1 MTIRITGMNSGL
13 DTESIITELVS
24 AQSAK
29 KNSLVKA
36 QTKLS
41 WKMDAWKTLN
51 SKIYS
56 FYTGTVSD
64 LRFSTAYAKKKTTV
78 SNSSVAAVLT
88 SVIADA
94 NATDGVQTLKV
105 NKLAKSGYLTG
116 AELKKSNGSLASYT
130 SSTKLKDIEGMQ
142 LGGDGKISLTL
153 KTGGKST
160 DISLSGDA
168 TIAEL
173 TKQLKNAG
181 VNASFDETYQRF
193 FISSTTTGKDADFS
207 LTANDQ
213 NGFNALSALGIN
225 VLDTA
230 TKSEYTRFA
239 NMSDADKAAYI
250 DAQVQAKTESAN
262 AAITAAE
269 KTITD
274 NQKLFDEFFEKNT
287 DPELVKDD
295 LQTSEQIKTYK
306 EKLTAYRDGLK
317 DAPEGETEE
326 AKAEREE
333 KLKAAE
339 ATLKSV
345 DTLAGYVSKIE
356 SAQQTK
362 ADNEVLVANNSASI
376 RNEVTQDL
384 EKRITMAKTALT
396 SSAYSGQATRIEG
409 QDAEIEL
416 NNATFT
422 SAANNFTINGMTIT
436 ALTES
441 SDTITL
447 TTANDYDG
455 IYDTIKKFIKGYNE
469 LINEMDKLYNADS
482 SKGYEPLTS
491 DEKKEMSDSEIEDW
505 EKKIKDSLLRR
516 DSTLSDVSSAM
527 EEVMGAGY
535 TIGGKTYYLSS
546 FGINTLG
553 YFTAAD
559 NEKHAY
565 HIDGDKDD
573 SSTAGNTDI
582 LKTMITNEPKTVI
595 DFFQQLNNSL
605 YTKLTEKMGANSM
618 RSIYKAYNDKQMKQ
632 EYDDYTSDIAEQ
644 EEKLTALQDKWYRK
658 FSAMETA
665 LAKLSSKT
673 SAIAGLLG

>member
-1 MTIRITGMNSGL
+1 MTIRITGLNSGL
-13 DTESIITELVS
+13 DTETIITELVS

-64 LRFSTAYAKKKTTV
+64 LRFSSAYAKKKTTV
-78 SNSSVAAVLT
+78 SNSSIA

-105 NKLAKSGYLTG
+105 NKLAKAGYLTG
-116 AELKKSNGSLASYT
+116 AELKKANGSLASYT

-142 LGGDGKISLTL
+142 LDDEGKISLSL
-153 KTGGKST
+153 MTGGKTT
-160 DISLSGDA
+160 DISLSGDS
-168 TIAEL
+168 TIADL

-207 LTANDQ
+207 LTANNQ
-213 NGFNALSALGIN
+213 NGFNALTAMGIN
-225 VLDTA
+225 VLDDV

-250 DAQVQAKTESAN
+250 DAQVQAKTEKAN

-269 KTITD
+269 KTIAD
-274 NQKLFDEFFEKNT
+274 NQKLFDEFFEKSE
-287 DPELVKDD
+287 DPDFVKSE
-295 LQTSEQIKTYK
+295 LQTSEQIAQFK
-306 EKLTAYRDGLK
+306 EALTAHRDSLK
-317 DAPEGETEE
+317 EAPEGETEE
-326 AKAEREE
+326 EKTAREA
-333 KLKAAE
+333 KLKEAE
-339 ATLKSV
+339 AKLKSV
-345 DTLAGYVSKIE
+345 DKLAGYVSKME

-362 ADNEVLVANNSASI
+362 ADNEALVADDSAAI
-376 RNEVTQDL
+376 RNDVTQDL
-384 EKRITMAKTALT
+384 EQRITMAQAALN
-396 SSAYSGQATRIEG
+396 SSDYSAKATRIQG

-436 ALTES
+436 ALAES
-441 SDTITL
+441 SETVTL
-447 TTANDYDG
+447 TTSNDYDG

-491 DEKKEMSDSEIEDW
+491 DEKNEMSDSEIEEW

-527 EEVMGAGY
+527 EEVMGSGFE
-535 TIGGKTYYLSS
+535 IGGKTYYLSS

-553 YFTAAD
+553 YFTSAD

-573 SSTAGNTDI
+573 SNTSGNTDI

-595 DFFQQLNNSL
+595 DFFQKLNNTL
-605 YTKLTEKMGANSM
+605 YSKLTEKMSANSM

-632 EYDDYTSDIAEQ
+632 EYDAYTSDIAAQ
-644 EEKLTALQDKWYRK
+644 EEKLTALQDKWYQK

>member
-78 SNSSVAAVLT
+78 SNSSVA

-409 QDAEIEL
+409 QDVEIEL

-516 DSTLSDVSSAM
+516 DSTLSDVSSVM
-527 EEVMGAGY
+527 EEVMGAGH

>member
-64 LRFSTAYAKKKTTV
+64 LRLSTAYAKKKTTV
-78 SNSSVAAVLT
+78 SNSSVA

-142 LGGDGKISLTL
+142 LDGDGKISLTL

-287 DPELVKDD
+287 NPELVKDN
-295 LQTSEQIKTYK
+295 LQTSEQIKIYK

-326 AKAEREE
+326 AKTKREE

-362 ADNEVLVANNSASI
+362 ADNEALVANNSASI
-376 RNEVTQDL
+376 REQVTKNL
-384 EKRITMAKTALT
+384 EERISMANSALT

-422 SAANNFTINGMTIT
+422 SATNNFTINGMTIT

-455 IYDTIKKFIKGYNE
+455 IYDTIKRFIKGYNE

-505 EKKIKDSLLRR
+505 EKKIKESLLRR

-573 SSTAGNTDI
+573 SSTSGNTDI

-644 EEKLTALQDKWYRK
+644 EEKLKALQDKWYEK

>member
-78 SNSSVAAVLT
+78 SNSSVA

-274 NQKLFDEFFEKNT
+274 NQKLFDEFFEKNA

-306 EKLTAYRDGLK
+306 EKLTAYRDELK

-362 ADNEVLVANNSASI
+362 ADNEALVANNSASI

>member
-78 SNSSVAAVLT
+78 SNSSVA

-618 RSIYKAYNDKQMKQ
+618 RSIYKAYNDKQMKR

>member
-64 LRFSTAYAKKKTTV
+64 LRLSTAYAKKKTTV
-78 SNSSVAAVLT
+78 SNSSVA

-142 LGGDGKISLTL
+142 LDGDGKISLTL

-168 TIAEL
+168 TIADL

-239 NMSDADKAAYI
+239 NMSDAERSAYI

-287 DPELVKDD
+287 DPELVKDN

-326 AKAEREE
+326 AKTEREE

-362 ADNEVLVANNSASI
+362 ADNEALVANNSASI
-376 RNEVTQDL
+376 REQVTKNL
-384 EKRITMAKTALT
+384 EERISMANSALT

-422 SAANNFTINGMTIT
+422 SATNNFTINGMTIT

-505 EKKIKDSLLRR
+505 EKKIKESLLRR

-573 SSTAGNTDI
+573 SSTSGNTDI

-644 EEKLTALQDKWYRK
+644 EEKLKALQDKWYEK

>member
-1 MTIRITGMNSGL
+1 MTIRITGLNSGL
-13 DTESIITELVS
+13 DTETIITELVS

-64 LRFSTAYAKKKTTV
+64 LRFSSAYAKKKTTV
-78 SNSSVAAVLT
+78 SNSSIA

-116 AELKKSNGSLASYT
+116 AELKKANGSLASYT

-142 LGGDGKISLTL
+142 LDGDGKISLTL

-168 TIAEL
+168 TIADL

-207 LTANDQ
+207 LTANNQ
-213 NGFNALSALGIN
+213 NGFNALTAMGIN
-225 VLDTA
+225 VLDDA

-250 DAQVQAKTESAN
+250 DAQVQAKTETAN

-287 DPELVKDD
+287 DADFVKTE
-295 LQTSEQIKTYK
+295 LQTSEQITKFK
-306 EKLTAYRDGLK
+306 EALTAQRDSLK
-317 DAPEGETEE
+317 EAPEGETDEEKTARE
-326 AKAEREE
+326 AKLKEMEA
-333 KLKAAE
+333 KLKN
-339 ATLKSV
+339 V
-345 DTLAGYVSKIE
+345 DTLAGYVSKME

-362 ADNEVLVANNSASI
+362 ADNEALVANDSAAI
-376 RNEVTQDL
+376 RNDVTKDL
-384 EKRITMAKTALT
+384 EQRITMANAAL
-396 SSAYSGQATRIEG
+396 SSSDYSAKATRIQG

-436 ALTES
+436 ALAES
-441 SDTITL
+441 SETVTM
-447 TTANDYDG
+447 TTSNDYDG

-491 DEKKEMSDSEIEDW
+491 DEKKEMSDSEIEEW

-516 DSTLSDVSSAM
+516 DNTLSDVSSAM
-527 EEVMGAGY
+527 EEVMGSGFE
-535 TIGGKTYYLSS
+535 IGGKTYYLSS

-553 YFTAAD
+553 YFTSAD

-573 SSTAGNTDI
+573 SSTSNNTDI

-605 YTKLTEKMGANSM
+605 YSKLTEKMSANSM

-632 EYDDYTSDIAEQ
+632 EYDEYTSDIAAQ
-644 EEKLTALQDKWYRK
+644 EEKLTALQDKWYQK

>member
-78 SNSSVAAVLT
+78 SNSSVA

>member
-78 SNSSVAAVLT
+78 SNSSVA

-441 SDTITL
+441 SDTITF

>member
-1 MTIRITGMNSGL
+1 
-13 DTESIITELVS
+13 
-24 AQSAK
+24 
-29 KNSLVKA
+29 
-36 QTKLS
+36 
-41 WKMDAWKTLN
+41 
-51 SKIYS
+51 
-56 FYTGTVSD
+56 
-64 LRFSTAYAKKKTTV
+64 
-78 SNSSVAAVLT
+78 
-88 SVIADA
+88 
-94 NATDGVQTLKV
+94 
-105 NKLAKSGYLTG
+105 
-116 AELKKSNGSLASYT
+116 
-130 SSTKLKDIEGMQ
+130 
-142 LGGDGKISLTL
+142 
-153 KTGGKST
+153 
-160 DISLSGDA
+160 
-168 TIAEL
+168 
-173 TKQLKNAG
+173 
-181 VNASFDETYQRF
+181 
-193 FISSTTTGKDADFS
+193 
-207 LTANDQ
+207 
-213 NGFNALSALGIN
+213 
-225 VLDTA
+225 
-230 TKSEYTRFA
+230 
-239 NMSDADKAAYI
+239 MSDADKAAYI

-516 DSTLSDVSSAM
+516 DSTLSDVSSVM
-527 EEVMGAGY
+527 EEVMGAGH

>member
-78 SNSSVAAVLT
+78 SNSSVA

-447 TTANDYDG
+447 TTANGYDG

>member
-64 LRFSTAYAKKKTTV
+64 LRLSSAYRKKKTTV
-78 SNSSVAAVLT
+78 SNPSVASVLT
-88 SVIADA
+88 EV
-94 NATDGVQTLKV
+94 NASDGVQTLKV

-116 AELKKSNGSLASYT
+116 AELKNASGNRASYT
-130 SSTKLKDIEGMQ
+130 SATKLKDIEGMQ
-142 LGGDGKISLTL
+142 LDADGKINLTL

-160 DISLSGDA
+160 DISLSGDS
-168 TIAEL
+168 TIADL
-173 TKQLKNAG
+173 TNQLKNAG
-181 VNASFDETYQRF
+181 VNASFDATYQRM
-193 FISSTTTGKDADFS
+193 FISATTTGADADFS
-207 LTANDQ
+207 LTANNQ
-213 NGFNALSALGIN
+213 NGFGALSALGIN
-225 VLDTA
+225 VLDKA
-230 TKSEYTRFA
+230 TKNEYTRIA

-250 DAQVQAKTESAN
+250 DVQVQAKTEKAN

-269 KTITD
+269 KTIAD

-306 EKLTAYRDGLK
+306 EKLTADRDGLK

-326 AKAEREE
+326 AKTEREE

-362 ADNEVLVANNSASI
+362 ADNEALVANNSASI
-376 RNEVTQDL
+376 REQVTKNL
-384 EKRITMAKTALT
+384 EERISMANSALT

-447 TTANDYDG
+447 TTTNDYDG

-573 SSTAGNTDI
+573 SSTSGNEDM
-582 LKTMITNEPKTVI
+582 LKKMITNDPSTVM

-644 EEKLTALQDKWYRK
+644 EEKLKALQDKWYEK

-673 SAIAGLLG
+673 SAISGLLG

>member
-64 LRFSTAYAKKKTTV
+64 LRLSSAYRKKKTTV
-78 SNSSVAAVLT
+78 SNPSVASVLT
-88 SVIADA
+88 EV
-94 NATDGVQTLKV
+94 NASDGVQTLKV

-116 AELKKSNGSLASYT
+116 AELKNASGNRASYT
-130 SSTKLKDIEGMQ
+130 SATKLKDIEGMQ
-142 LGGDGKISLTL
+142 LDADGKINLTL

-160 DISLSGDA
+160 DISLSGDS
-168 TIAEL
+168 TIADL
-173 TKQLKNAG
+173 TNQLKNAG
-181 VNASFDETYQRF
+181 VNASFDATYQRM
-193 FISSTTTGKDADFS
+193 FISATTTGADADFS
-207 LTANDQ
+207 LTANNQ
-213 NGFNALSALGIN
+213 NGFGALSALGIN
-225 VLDTA
+225 VLDKA
-230 TKSEYTRFA
+230 TKNEYTRIA

-250 DAQVQAKTESAN
+250 DVQVQAKTESAN

-269 KTITD
+269 KTIAD

-306 EKLTAYRDGLK
+306 EKLTADRDGLK

-326 AKAEREE
+326 AKTEREE

-362 ADNEVLVANNSASI
+362 ADNEALVANNSASI
-376 RNEVTQDL
+376 REQVTKNL
-384 EKRITMAKTALT
+384 EERISMANSALT

-447 TTANDYDG
+447 TTTNDYDG

-573 SSTAGNTDI
+573 SSTSGNEDM
-582 LKTMITNEPKTVI
+582 LKKMITNDPSTVM

-644 EEKLTALQDKWYRK
+644 EEKLKALQDKWYEK

>member
-78 SNSSVAAVLT
+78 SNSSVA

-559 NEKHAY
+559 NGKHAY

>member
-64 LRFSTAYAKKKTTV
+64 LRLSTAYAKKKTTV
-78 SNSSVAAVLT
+78 SNSSIA

-326 AKAEREE
+326 AKTEREE

-516 DSTLSDVSSAM
+516 DSTLSDVSSVM
-527 EEVMGAGY
+527 EEVMGAGH

>member
-78 SNSSVAAVLT
+78 SNSSVA

-274 NQKLFDEFFEKNT
+274 NQKLFDDFFEKNT

>member
-1 MTIRITGMNSGL
+1 
-13 DTESIITELVS
+13 
-24 AQSAK
+24 
-29 KNSLVKA
+29 
-36 QTKLS
+36 
-41 WKMDAWKTLN
+41 
-51 SKIYS
+51 
-56 FYTGTVSD
+56 
-64 LRFSTAYAKKKTTV
+64 
-78 SNSSVAAVLT
+78 
-88 SVIADA
+88 
-94 NATDGVQTLKV
+94 
-105 NKLAKSGYLTG
+105 
-116 AELKKSNGSLASYT
+116 
-130 SSTKLKDIEGMQ
+130 
-142 LGGDGKISLTL
+142 
-153 KTGGKST
+153 
-160 DISLSGDA
+160 
-168 TIAEL
+168 
-173 TKQLKNAG
+173 
-181 VNASFDETYQRF
+181 YQRM
-193 FISSTTTGKDADFS
+193 FISATTTGADADFS
-207 LTANDQ
+207 LTANNQ
-213 NGFNALSALGIN
+213 NGFGALSALGIN
-225 VLDTA
+225 VLDKA
-230 TKSEYTRFA
+230 TKSEYIRIA
-239 NMSDADKAAYI
+239 NMSDADKTAYI

-274 NQKLFDEFFEKNT
+274 NQKLFDEFFDKNT
-287 DPELVKDD
+287 DPELVKGD

-317 DAPEGETEE
+317 ETPESETEE
-326 AKAEREE
+326 EKTKREAE
-333 KLKAAE
+333 LKSVE
-339 ATLKSV
+339 ATLESV
-345 DTLAGYVSKIE
+345 DTISGYVSKME

-362 ADNEVLVANNSASI
+362 ADNEALVANDSAAIREQVTKNLEERISMANS
-376 RNEVTQDL
+376 
-384 EKRITMAKTALT
+384 ALT

-573 SSTAGNTDI
+573 SSTSGNEDM
-582 LKTMITNEPKTVI
+582 LKKMITSDPSTVM

-644 EEKLTALQDKWYRK
+644 EEKLTALQDKWYEK

-673 SAIAGLLG
+673 SAISGLLG

>member
-64 LRFSTAYAKKKTTV
+64 LRLSTAYAKKKTTV
-78 SNSSVAAVLT
+78 SNSSVA

-142 LGGDGKISLTL
+142 LDGDGKISLTL

-269 KTITD
+269 KAITD

-287 DPELVKDD
+287 DPELVKDN

-326 AKAEREE
+326 AKTEREE

-362 ADNEVLVANNSASI
+362 ADNEALVANNSASI
-376 RNEVTQDL
+376 REQVTKNL
-384 EKRITMAKTALT
+384 EERISMANSALT

-422 SAANNFTINGMTIT
+422 SATNNFTINGMTIT

-573 SSTAGNTDI
+573 SSTSGNTDI

-644 EEKLTALQDKWYRK
+644 EEKLKALQDKWYEK

>member
-64 LRFSTAYAKKKTTV
+64 LRLSSAYRKKKTTV
-78 SNSSVAAVLT
+78 SNPSVASVLT
-88 SVIADA
+88 EV
-94 NATDGVQTLKV
+94 NASDGVQTLKV

-116 AELKKSNGSLASYT
+116 AELKNASGNRASYT
-130 SSTKLKDIEGMQ
+130 SATKLKDIEGMQ
-142 LGGDGKISLTL
+142 LDADGKINLTL

-160 DISLSGDA
+160 DISLSGDS
-168 TIAEL
+168 TIADL
-173 TKQLKNAG
+173 TNQLKNAG
-181 VNASFDETYQRF
+181 VNASFDTTYQRM
-193 FISSTTTGKDADFS
+193 FISATTTGADADFS
-207 LTANDQ
+207 LTANNQ
-213 NGFNALSALGIN
+213 NGFGALSALGIN
-225 VLDTA
+225 VLDKA
-230 TKSEYTRFA
+230 TKNEYTRIA

-269 KTITD
+269 KTIAD

-306 EKLTAYRDGLK
+306 EKLTADRDGLK

-326 AKAEREE
+326 AKTEREE

-362 ADNEVLVANNSASI
+362 ADNEALVANNSASI
-376 RNEVTQDL
+376 REQVTKKL
-384 EKRITMAKTALT
+384 EERISMANSALT

-447 TTANDYDG
+447 TTTNDYDG

-573 SSTAGNTDI
+573 SSTSGNEDM
-582 LKTMITNEPKTVI
+582 LKKMITNDPSTVM

-644 EEKLTALQDKWYRK
+644 EEKLKALQDKWYEK

>member
-1 MTIRITGMNSGL
+1 MTIRITGLNSGL
-13 DTESIITELVS
+13 DTETIITELVS

-64 LRFSTAYAKKKTTV
+64 LRFSSAYAKKKTTV
-78 SNSSVAAVLT
+78 SNSSIA

-116 AELKKSNGSLASYT
+116 AELKKANGSLASYT

-142 LGGDGKISLTL
+142 LDGDGKISLTL

-168 TIAEL
+168 TIADL

-207 LTANDQ
+207 LTANNQ
-213 NGFNALSALGIN
+213 NGFNALTAMGIN
-225 VLDTA
+225 VLDDA

-250 DAQVQAKTESAN
+250 DAQVQAKTETAN

-287 DPELVKDD
+287 DADFVKTE
-295 LQTSEQIKTYK
+295 LQTSEQITKFK
-306 EKLTAYRDGLK
+306 EALTAQRDSLK
-317 DAPEGETEE
+317 EAPEGETDEEKTARE
-326 AKAEREE
+326 AKLKEMEA
-333 KLKAAE
+333 KLKN
-339 ATLKSV
+339 V
-345 DTLAGYVSKIE
+345 DTIAGYVSKME

-362 ADNEVLVANNSASI
+362 ADNEALVANDSATI
-376 RNEVTQDL
+376 RNDVTQDL
-384 EKRITMAKTALT
+384 EQRITMANAAL
-396 SSAYSGQATRIEG
+396 SSSDYSAKATRIQG

-436 ALTES
+436 ALAES
-441 SDTITL
+441 SETVTM
-447 TTANDYDG
+447 TTSNDYDG

-491 DEKKEMSDSEIEDW
+491 DEKKEMSDSEIEEW

-516 DSTLSDVSSAM
+516 DNTLSDVSSAM
-527 EEVMGAGY
+527 EEVMGSGFE
-535 TIGGKTYYLSS
+535 IGGKTYYLSS

-553 YFTAAD
+553 YFTSAD

-573 SSTAGNTDI
+573 SSTSNNTDI

-605 YTKLTEKMGANSM
+605 YSKLTEKMSANSM

-632 EYDDYTSDIAEQ
+632 EYDEYTSDIAAQ
-644 EEKLTALQDKWYRK
+644 EEKLTALQDKWYQK

>member
-78 SNSSVAAVLT
+78 SNSSVA

-160 DISLSGDA
+160 DISLSGDT

-516 DSTLSDVSSAM
+516 DSTLSDVSSVM
-527 EEVMGAGY
+527 EEVMGAGH

>member
-64 LRFSTAYAKKKTTV
+64 LRLSSAYRKKKTTV
-78 SNSSVAAVLT
+78 SNPSIASVLT
-88 SVIADA
+88 EI
-94 NATDGVQTLKV
+94 NASDGVQTLKV

-116 AELKKSNGSLASYT
+116 AELKNASGNRASYT
-130 SSTKLKDIEGMQ
+130 SATKLKDIEGMQ
-142 LGGDGKISLTL
+142 LDADGKINLTL

-160 DISLSGDA
+160 DISLSGDS
-168 TIAEL
+168 TIADL
-173 TKQLKNAG
+173 TNQLKNAG
-181 VNASFDETYQRF
+181 VNASFDTTYQRM
-193 FISSTTTGKDADFS
+193 FISATTTGADADFS
-207 LTANDQ
+207 LTANNQ
-213 NGFNALSALGIN
+213 NGFDALSALGIN
-225 VLDTA
+225 VLDKA
-230 TKSEYTRFA
+230 TKSEYTRIA
-239 NMSDADKAAYI
+239 NMSAVDKTAYI
-250 DAQVQAKTESAN
+250 DAQVQAKTEKAN

-269 KTITD
+269 KTIAD

-287 DPELVKDD
+287 DPELGKDD

-326 AKAEREE
+326 AKTEREE

-441 SDTITL
+441 SDTVTL

-573 SSTAGNTDI
+573 SSTSGNEDM
-582 LKTMITNEPKTVI
+582 LRKMITNNPSTVM

-644 EEKLTALQDKWYRK
+644 EEKLKALQDKWYEK

-673 SAIAGLLG
+673 SAISGLLG

>member
-78 SNSSVAAVLT
+78 SNSSVA

-230 TKSEYTRFA
+230 TKNEYTRFA

-516 DSTLSDVSSAM
+516 DSTLSDVSSVM
-527 EEVMGAGY
+527 EEVMGAGH

>member
-1 MTIRITGMNSGL
+1 MTIRITGLNSGL
-13 DTESIITELVS
+13 DTETIITELVS

-64 LRFSTAYAKKKTTV
+64 LRFSSAYAKKKTTV
-78 SNSSVAAVLT
+78 SNSSIA

-116 AELKKSNGSLASYT
+116 AELKKANGSLASYT

-142 LGGDGKISLTL
+142 LDGDGKISLTL

-168 TIAEL
+168 TIADL

-207 LTANDQ
+207 LTANNQ
-213 NGFNALSALGIN
+213 NGFNALTAMGIN
-225 VLDTA
+225 VLDDA

-250 DAQVQAKTESAN
+250 DAQVQAKTETAN

-287 DPELVKDD
+287 DADFVKTE
-295 LQTSEQIKTYK
+295 LQTSEQITKFK
-306 EKLTAYRDGLK
+306 EALTAQRDSLK
-317 DAPEGETEE
+317 EAPEGETDEEKTARE
-326 AKAEREE
+326 AKLKEMEA
-333 KLKAAE
+333 KLKN
-339 ATLKSV
+339 V
-345 DTLAGYVSKIE
+345 DTIAGYVSKME

-362 ADNEVLVANNSASI
+362 ADNEALVANDSATI
-376 RNEVTQDL
+376 RNDVTQDL
-384 EKRITMAKTALT
+384 EQRITMANAAL
-396 SSAYSGQATRIEG
+396 SSSDYSAKATRIQG

-436 ALTES
+436 ALAES
-441 SDTITL
+441 SETVTM
-447 TTANDYDG
+447 TTSNDYDG

-469 LINEMDKLYNADS
+469 LINVMDKLYNADS

-491 DEKKEMSDSEIEDW
+491 DEKKEMSDSEIEEW

-516 DSTLSDVSSAM
+516 DNTLSDVSSAM
-527 EEVMGAGY
+527 EEVMGSGFE
-535 TIGGKTYYLSS
+535 IGGKTYYLSS

-553 YFTAAD
+553 YFTSAD

-573 SSTAGNTDI
+573 SSTSNNTDI

-605 YTKLTEKMGANSM
+605 YSKLTEKMSANSM

-632 EYDDYTSDIAEQ
+632 EYDEYTSDIAAQ
-644 EEKLTALQDKWYRK
+644 EEKLTALQDKWYQK

>member
-64 LRFSTAYAKKKTTV
+64 LRLSTAYAKKKTTV
-78 SNSSVAAVLT
+78 SNSSIA

-287 DPELVKDD
+287 DPELGKDD

-326 AKAEREE
+326 AKTEREE

-376 RNEVTQDL
+376 REQVTKNL
-384 EKRITMAKTALT
+384 EERISMANSALT

-505 EKKIKDSLLRR
+505 EKKIKESLLRR

-527 EEVMGAGY
+527 EEVMGSGF
-535 TIGGKTYYLSS
+535 TVGGKTYYLSS

>member
-78 SNSSVAAVLT
+78 SNSSVA

-181 VNASFDETYQRF
+181 VNTSFDETYQRF

-274 NQKLFDEFFEKNT
+274 NQKLFDEFFEKNA

-362 ADNEVLVANNSASI
+362 ADNEALVANNSASI

-441 SDTITL
+441 SDT
-447 TTANDYDG
+447 
-455 IYDTIKKFIKGYNE
+455 
-469 LINEMDKLYNADS
+469 
-482 SKGYEPLTS
+482 P
-491 DEKKEMSDSEIEDW
+491 
-505 EKKIKDSLLRR
+505 
-516 DSTLSDVSSAM
+516 
-527 EEVMGAGY
+527 
-535 TIGGKTYYLSS
+535 
-546 FGINTLG
+546 
-553 YFTAAD
+553 
-559 NEKHAY
+559 
-565 HIDGDKDD
+565 
-573 SSTAGNTDI
+573 
-582 LKTMITNEPKTVI
+582 
-595 DFFQQLNNSL
+595 
-605 YTKLTEKMGANSM
+605 
-618 RSIYKAYNDKQMKQ
+618 
-632 EYDDYTSDIAEQ
+632 
-644 EEKLTALQDKWYRK
+644 
-658 FSAMETA
+658 
-665 LAKLSSKT
+665 
-673 SAIAGLLG
+673 

>member
-64 LRFSTAYAKKKTTV
+64 LRLSSAYRKKKTTV
-78 SNSSVAAVLT
+78 SNPSVASVLT
-88 SVIADA
+88 EV
-94 NATDGVQTLKV
+94 NASDGVQTLKV

-116 AELKKSNGSLASYT
+116 AELKNASGNRASYT
-130 SSTKLKDIEGMQ
+130 SATKLKDIEGMQ
-142 LGGDGKISLTL
+142 LDADGKINLTL

-160 DISLSGDA
+160 DISLSGDS
-168 TIAEL
+168 TIADL
-173 TKQLKNAG
+173 TNQLKNAG
-181 VNASFDETYQRF
+181 VNASFDTTYQRM
-193 FISSTTTGKDADFS
+193 FISATTTGADADFS
-207 LTANDQ
+207 LTANNQ
-213 NGFNALSALGIN
+213 NGFGALSALGIN
-225 VLDTA
+225 VLDKA
-230 TKSEYTRFA
+230 TKNEYTRIA

-306 EKLTAYRDGLK
+306 EKLTADRDGLK

-326 AKAEREE
+326 AKTEREE

-362 ADNEVLVANNSASI
+362 ADNEALVANNSASI
-376 RNEVTQDL
+376 REQVTKNL
-384 EKRITMAKTALT
+384 EERISMANSALT

-447 TTANDYDG
+447 TTTNDYDG

-573 SSTAGNTDI
+573 SSTSGNTDI

-644 EEKLTALQDKWYRK
+644 EEKLKALQDKWYEK

>member
-78 SNSSVAAVLT
+78 SNSSVA

-326 AKAEREE
+326 AKDEREE

>member
-78 SNSSVAAVLT
+78 SNSSVA

-516 DSTLSDVSSAM
+516 DSTLSDVSSVM
-527 EEVMGAGY
+527 EEVMGAGH

-618 RSIYKAYNDKQMKQ
+618 RSIYKAYNDKQMKR

>member
-64 LRFSTAYAKKKTTV
+64 LRFSTACAKKKTTV
-78 SNSSVAAVLT
+78 SNSSVA

-130 SSTKLKDIEGMQ
+130 SATKLKDIEGMQ

-326 AKAEREE
+326 AKTEREE

-376 RNEVTQDL
+376 REQVTKNL
-384 EKRITMAKTALT
+384 EERISMANSALT

>member
-78 SNSSVAAVLT
+78 SNSSVA

-396 SSAYSGQATRIEG
+396 SSAYSGQANRIEG

-516 DSTLSDVSSAM
+516 DSTLSDVSSVM
-527 EEVMGAGY
+527 EEVMGAGH

>member
-64 LRFSTAYAKKKTTV
+64 LRLSTAYAKKKTTV
-78 SNSSVAAVLT
+78 SNSSVA

-142 LGGDGKISLTL
+142 LSGDGKISLTL

-160 DISLSGDA
+160 DISLSGNA
-168 TIAEL
+168 TIADL

-274 NQKLFDEFFEKNT
+274 NQKLFEEFFEKNT
-287 DPELVKDD
+287 DPELVKDN

-326 AKAEREE
+326 AKTEREE

-362 ADNEVLVANNSASI
+362 ADNEALVANNSASI
-376 RNEVTQDL
+376 REQVTKNL
-384 EKRITMAKTALT
+384 EERISMANSALT

-422 SAANNFTINGMTIT
+422 SATNNFTINGMTIT

-505 EKKIKDSLLRR
+505 EKKIKESLLRR

-573 SSTAGNTDI
+573 SSTSGNTDI

-644 EEKLTALQDKWYRK
+644 EEKLKALQDKWYEK

>member
-78 SNSSVAAVLT
+78 SNSSVA

-142 LGGDGKISLTL
+142 LGKISLTL

-239 NMSDADKAAYI
+239 NMSDVDKAAYI

-362 ADNEVLVANNSASI
+362 ADNEALVANNSASI

-505 EKKIKDSLLRR
+505 EKRQHVK
-516 DSTLSDVSSAM
+516 
-527 EEVMGAGY
+527 
-535 TIGGKTYYLSS
+535 
-546 FGINTLG
+546 
-553 YFTAAD
+553 
-559 NEKHAY
+559 
-565 HIDGDKDD
+565 
-573 SSTAGNTDI
+573 
-582 LKTMITNEPKTVI
+582 
-595 DFFQQLNNSL
+595 
-605 YTKLTEKMGANSM
+605 
-618 RSIYKAYNDKQMKQ
+618 
-632 EYDDYTSDIAEQ
+632 
-644 EEKLTALQDKWYRK
+644 
-658 FSAMETA
+658 
-665 LAKLSSKT
+665 
-673 SAIAGLLG
+673 

>member
-78 SNSSVAAVLT
+78 SNSSVA

-516 DSTLSDVSSAM
+516 DSTLSDVSSVM
-527 EEVMGAGY
+527 EEVMGAGH

-605 YTKLTEKMGANSM
+605 YTKLTEKMGANRM

>member
-78 SNSSVAAVLT
+78 SNSSVA

-274 NQKLFDEFFEKNT
+274 NQKLFDEFFEKNA

-362 ADNEVLVANNSASI
+362 ADNEALVANNSAPI